1 MNLQIS
7 TFLCLPPLMRPNWAI
22 IKLLGLS
29 LVFLPTSVFAQQKH
43 ALFVAVSEYKR
54 PQKMATLR
62 YPEDDARAIKSML
75 ERVDGSGYEVT
86 LLVGKDATKDRVSDA
101 LKEIAKKEDSDY
113 LILGFFGHG
122 VQYGADAYFCPFDTN
137 VRDAVDASG
146 NALFNG
152 NLPLLEPDPKTMVPM
167 KEMLS
172 AMKKSDAT
180 HKLLL
185 ADCCR
190 EDPTRARG
198 LAGRAF
204 GSELKLED
212 LPRNSAAMFACS
224 EKEQAY
230 ELDGVGHGA
239 FTQAFLDAFKRAENP
254 TANELSV
261 SVSRG
266 VQNLVRPMGV
276 KQNVNTL
283 ISGGVID
290 LGMVNPTATVKSIT
304 PEMRSSK
311 APMLNEP
318 AAAIATIR
326 NRIDM
331 QLVPISSG
339 KFWMGSTNDDKDRY
353 KDEVRHEVTITK
365 PFYMSITEVTQA
377 QYQAVMK
384 NNPSVMKQP
393 EHPVE
398 SVSWNDA
405 VLFCETLS
413 ALPEEKAAGRI
424 YRLPTEAEWEYA
436 CRAGQ
441 DTRFSFGDDS
451 VRLSEFAWFK
461 GNADGSKSSPVKQ
474 KQPNA
479 WGLYDIHG
487 NVYEWCT
494 DFYVEKIPSKE
505 AIDPSGPAVGS
516 ERVMRGGSFRED
528 AKYLRSAARISYS
541 AVTSKAFIGF
551 RVVMEQPQAEKK

>member
-1 MNLQIS
+1 M
-7 TFLCLPPLMRPNWAI
+7 
-22 IKLLGLS
+22 LGLS
-29 LVFLPTSVFAQQKH
+29 LVFLPTIAFAQQKH

-54 PQKMATLR
+54 PQKMATLK
-62 YPEDDARAIKSML
+62 YPEDDAMAIRSIL
-75 ERVDGSGYEVT
+75 ERTDGTGYEVT
-86 LLVGKDATKDRVSDA
+86 LLIGKEATKDRVLKA
-101 LKEIAKKEDSDY
+101 LTEIAKKGENGGY

-122 VQYGADAYFCPFDTN
+122 VQYGPDAYFCPYDTN
-137 VRDAVDASG
+137 VTPVVDANGKPLFDG
-146 NALFNG
+146 NR
-152 NLPLLEPDPKTMVPM
+152 PLLQPDEETMVPM
-167 KEMLS
+167 RDMLS
-172 AMKKSDAT
+172 AMTVSDAK

-190 EDPTRARG
+190 EDPNRARG
-198 LAGRAF
+198 VAGRAF
-204 GSELKLED
+204 GSALKLED
-212 LPRNSAAMFACS
+212 LPLNSAAMFACS
-224 EKEQAY
+224 QNEQAY
-230 ELDGVGHGA
+230 ELDEVGHGA
-239 FTQAFLDAFKRAENP
+239 FTKAFLDAFMSSANP
-254 TANELSV
+254 TVNELSG
-261 SVSRG
+261 SVPRG
-266 VQNLVRPMGV
+266 VEKLVQPKGF
-276 KQNVNTL
+276 KQNVKS
-283 ISGGVID
+283 IFSGGVID
-290 LGMVNPTATVKSIT
+290 LGMVNPTATDKSIT
-304 PEMRSSK
+304 PDMRSSK

-405 VLFCETLS
+405 VRFCETLS

-441 DTRFSFGDDS
+441 DTRFGFGDDS

-494 DFYVEKIPSKE
+494 DFYVEKIPSKA
-505 AIDPSGPAVGS
+505 AIDPSGPANGS

-551 RVVMEQPQAEKK
+551 RVVMEQPQAGTK